1 MHESEEL
8 ISVIVPVYNRESVL
22 EKCIES
28 VLHQTYNNIQLILVD
43 DGSTDNSLS
52 VCQSY
57 AVKDSRVL
65 VVHQSNR
72 GPAVA
77 RNTGLDESKGK
88 YIMFVDSD
96 DCLHQKCIEI
106 MYNAIKQFNVSIA
119 VCEYGEQNYMFG
131 HYPNVRVILK
141 NLKAVMQNGL
151 NEKENTLYCWAKLWS
166 WELIRNIRFKPLSFC
181 EDVLFSL
188 TAYLNCQTPIA
199 YVMDEPL
206 YYYFRSDDSITKNLS
221 NENLTDSLK
230 VTDYILQATDKLTE
244 DIQKLAINYC
254 ISIAFFAYLQAQNG
268 ITGDVVRTQA
278 LELIKKNRKI
288 ALCNFSSSL
297 KVKVACL
304 FSYVSMD
311 MVSVTYRL
319 IKR

>member
-1 MHESEEL
+1 MHESKEL

-22 EKCIES
+22 EKCINS
-28 VLHQTYNNIQLILVD
+28 VLNQTYKNIQLILID
-43 DGSTDNSLS
+43 DGSTDNSQS
-52 VCQSY
+52 VCESY
-57 AVKDSRVL
+57 ADKDSRVL

-77 RNTGLDESKGK
+77 RNTGLDASKGK

-96 DCLHQKCIEI
+96 DYIHQKCIEI

-119 VCEYGEQNYMFG
+119 VCEYGVQNHIFG
-131 HYPNVRVILK
+131 EYPNVRVILK
-141 NLKAVMQNGL
+141 DFKAVMKNGL
-151 NEKENTLYCWAKLWS
+151 NDKENTLYCWAKLWS
-166 WELIRNIRFKPLSFC
+166 LELIRNIRFKPLSFC

-188 TAYLNCQTPIA
+188 TAYLKCQTPIA
-199 YVMDEPL
+199 YVVDEPL
-206 YYYFRSDDSITKNLS
+206 YYYLKNENSITRNLS

-254 ISIAFFAYLQAQNG
+254 ISMAFFAYLQAQNG
-268 ITGDVVRTQA
+268 VSGDEVRTQA
-278 LELIKKNRKI
+278 LNVIRKYRNM